1 MAFEIHPLSFLMAL
15 FDRSH
20 TFPISVLNHM
30 YMFLYRAVSKMS
42 PHVRITRVFQECYR
56 VDMSVSAIGVVT
68 NTFYRAVNTLLV

>member
-1 MAFEIHPLSFLMAL
+1 
-15 FDRSH
+15 
-20 TFPISVLNHM
+20 M
-30 YMFLYRAVSKMS
+30 YMFLYRAASKMS